1 MKKYSVIII
10 FFFLTAA
17 SLLFPDAARRL
28 KFDLFFSES
37 DYDPNYV
44 FSLPGKVVID
54 KNSNL
59 YISDLK
65 ESVIRKYD
73 KNGKYVCSFG
83 KRGNGPGEILGMS
96 GLEALKN
103 YIAVM
108 DYKTIHYFGYDG
120 KYIKSVDKSY
130 GRMHYVYHYH
140 FPSIFLV
147 YEIDTQTRKFVL
159 SLRDINDKLIRE
171 IYSFSAE
178 GRFEAGEHY
187 WFPCFDFEKVVFGVN
202 SKEDIIYAYSEAFE
216 VFKTTGNKTV
226 SIIKENAK
234 PVSIPGDIR
243 KKLDFVRGGITI
255 NGVDKDIKFTPP
267 ENYSL
272 IQDLI
277 IDENDNIW
285 LKVRT
290 PDFYGFKK
298 YSSKGKKL
306 AEYSMDYDAEYISP
320 EILISG
326 GYIYMRQYNQY
337 EGLKILRAR
346 L

>member
-17 SLLFPDAARRL
+17 SLLFPDAVRRL

-96 GLEALKN
+96 GLEVLKN

-108 DYKTIHYFGYDG
+108 DYKKIHYFDYDG
-120 KYIKSVDKSY
+120 KYAKSIDKKSSK
-130 GRMHYVYHYH
+130 MSFVFHYH
-140 FPSIFLV
+140 LSSIFLD
-147 YEIDTQTRKFVL
+147 YQIDERSRKFVL
-159 SLRDINDKLIRE
+159 SLRDINDNLIRE
-171 IYSFSAE
+171 IYSFSAK
-178 GRFEAGEHY
+178 GRFESGEHY
-187 WFPCFDFEKVVFGVN
+187 WFPCFDFEKIIFGVN

-216 VFKTTGNKTV
+216 VFKVSGDKTV
-226 SIIKENAK
+226 SIIKENVK
-234 PVSIPGDIR
+234 PVLIPGDIR
-243 KKLDFVRGGITI
+243 KKLDSIRGALTI
-255 NGVDKDIKFTPP
+255 KGVDKYIKFTPP

-290 PDFYGFKK
+290 SDFFGLKK

-306 AEYSMDYDAEYISP
+306 AEYSMEYDAEYKSP

-326 GYIYMRQYNQY
+326 GYIYMRQYNQD
-337 EGLKILRAR
+337 EGLKILRAS